1 MKNWKKALAL
11 VLALSLCVCLLAA
24 CGGTT
29 STNTTTNDADKAA
42 DTEAGGE
49 LIMATNAAFPPF
61 EFTTS
66 NGLVGEYDGIDVA
79 IAQKIAE
86 KAGKTLKVSDMEFDG
101 IIAAVST
108 GKVDMGIAGMTI
120 TEERK
125 NNVDFS
131 DPYYVAEQVI
141 VVPEDSDIASAE
153 DLKNDKKVGVV
164 IGYTADT
171 IVTEDLALDEANIV
185 RANRGIDVV
194 QDVKNGR
201 LDAVVID
208 SYTGIKLAESTGLKV
223 VEDEEAFAAEEY
235 AIAVKKGNSE
245 LLETINATLAEMKEN
260 GEIEELAAKYNDT
273 AVEEEGAEADVEA
286 SAESETQAEDE
297 ASEGEVSEGEA
308 PAAE

>member
-24 CGGTT
+24 CGGTSST
-29 STNTTTNDADKAA
+29 STTTNDADKAA
-42 DTEAGGE
+42 DTETGGE

-141 VVPEDSDIASAE
+141 VVPQDSDIASAE

-273 AVEEEGAEADVEA
+273 AVEE
-286 SAESETQAEDE
+286 
-297 ASEGEVSEGEA
+297 
-308 PAAE
+308 